1 MAEQFKINE
10 ITNLFLN
17 IASGLK
23 LEDLSENEINL
34 LRKSFGDDWKAAV
47 FPATVF
53 SSNGE
58 DKKRNDIDLEDLPF

>member
-1 MAEQFKINE
+1 MAERFQINE
-10 ITNLFLN
+10 ITNLLSN

-23 LEDLSENEINL
+23 LEDLSKNEINL

-53 SSNGE
+53 SSDGE
-58 DKKRNDIDLEDLPF
+58 DNER